1 MSTVGIYALYAA
13 QAWWM
18 LRRIGSFGPV
28 TALAFPLPLAFFHA
42 VFVRSIWLA
51 KVRGS
56 VTWRGRRVSIRAQR
70 SPRARPRARR

>member
-1 MSTVGIYALYAA
+1 
-13 QAWWM
+13 M

-42 VFVRSIWLA
+42 VFAKSVWLA

-56 VTWRGRRVSIRAQR
+56 VTWRGRRARFRRQGRKQR
-70 SPRARPRARR
+70 